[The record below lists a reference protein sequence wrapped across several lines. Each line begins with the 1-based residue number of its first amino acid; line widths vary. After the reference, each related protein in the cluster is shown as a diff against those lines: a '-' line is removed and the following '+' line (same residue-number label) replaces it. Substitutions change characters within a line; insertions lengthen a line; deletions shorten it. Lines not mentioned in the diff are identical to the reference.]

1 MEKLLLLFI
10 IAFYARAS
18 YSQEIPIMQ
27 KKISKNEIHIDLS
40 AAYQNKSPIL
50 QIGQFAED
58 IEFIP
63 LETND
68 KCLLDDFLNN
78 IIVTKNDIIVFDY
91 NGCYR
96 FNRKGKFLN
105 KIGTKG
111 NGPGEYINP
120 SSIMVDTLNKW
131 VYFSDYN
138 TDGLIKYNYLGEY
151 IEKLEIK
158 GSGSKNTF
166 YKPKEFILE
175 GRFYQFAKEEERYSL
190 LYYSESQKKIIS
202 KMRCDYDKEI
212 PKLAMCTPISYSYK
226 GEIYMKDF
234 WCDTIYR
241 MIDPYHLQSYAIFDR
256 GEFELR
262 TRSDKSLITGKEK
275 DIDQKV
281 IDILRISETDR
292 YIFICSNRINAIYD
306 KKSKK
311 VYGGGELE
319 EYERLGV
326 EDDLYGSPGIRSDYF
341 PNGIIGNELCTFRH
355 AYEFI
360 ENRKNKH
367 SINDFRYRTYQKMIN
382 NLNEDDNP
390 VIMIVKIKR

>member
-27 KKISKNEIHIDLS
+27 KKISKNEIHIDLN

-166 YKPKEFILE
+166 YKPKGFILE
-175 GRFYQFAKEEERYSL
+175 VRFYQIAKEE
-190 LYYSESQKKIIS
+190 
-202 KMRCDYDKEI
+202 
-212 PKLAMCTPISYSYK
+212 
-226 GEIYMKDF
+226 
-234 WCDTIYR
+234 
-241 MIDPYHLQSYAIFDR
+241 
-256 GEFELR
+256 
-262 TRSDKSLITGKEK
+262 
-275 DIDQKV
+275 
-281 IDILRISETDR
+281 
-292 YIFICSNRINAIYD
+292 
-306 KKSKK
+306 
-311 VYGGGELE
+311 
-319 EYERLGV
+319 
-326 EDDLYGSPGIRSDYF
+326 
-341 PNGIIGNELCTFRH
+341 
-355 AYEFI
+355 
-360 ENRKNKH
+360 
-367 SINDFRYRTYQKMIN
+367 
-382 NLNEDDNP
+382 
-390 VIMIVKIKR
+390 